1 MRKFT
6 SPEDLMGV
14 LFEGAPETSIPK
26 AIQWIQ
32 SVDNGIYGPLGS
44 GLPSSKKPAI
54 VCVGDVISQGMLS
67 HPILSSCIKYCFIDG
82 ETQRGGKIVI
92 SASPKFKKIAFKN
105 PRGLITDE
113 IFQFIRTTRS
123 NSDQYIVRIDGEED
137 LLVVPAVLE
146 TNNWF
151 IFYGQPPITDVGE
164 SIPAGCVG
172 IYSSPLVKE
181 NFQAIFDQ
189 LEQISQ

>member
-1 MRKFT
+1 
-6 SPEDLMGV
+6 MGE
-14 LFEGAPETSIPK
+14 LFEGAPEKSIPK

-32 SVDNGIYGPLGS
+32 SMSNGIYASLGS
-44 GLPSSKKPAI
+44 DLLSSKKPAI

-82 ETQRGGKIVI
+82 ETQRGGEIKLPVLPQFKEI
-92 SASPKFKKIAFKN
+92 SFKN
-105 PRGLITDE
+105 PRGLIAKE

-123 NSDQYIVRIDGEED
+123 NSDQFLVRIEGEED

-146 TNNWF
+146 TDNWF
-151 IFYGQPPITDVGE
+151 IFYGQPPVTDVGE